1 MITNKLK
8 TASLKL
14 TFQREKILEY
24 IISQKEHPTAEM
36 IYAHIVKVIPHI
48 SKTTVYNNVKSLAK
62 ANLIRPIKFIG
73 EIEAR
78 YDGVVDDHHHFVC
91 DKCGKIYDLDLSCK
105 HLNKKDLEGH
115 IVENIYAYFTGTCK
129 NCKED
134 K

>member
-48 SKTTVYNNVKSLAK
+48 SKTTVYNTLKLFEEKNIVQSLK
-62 ANLIRPIKFIG
+62 IDDDKLRFEISSNSCSHGFLNYINSIR
-73 EIEAR
+73 
-78 YDGVVDDHHHFVC
+78 
-91 DKCGKIYDLDLSCK
+91 
-105 HLNKKDLEGH
+105 
-115 IVENIYAYFTGTCK
+115 
-129 NCKED
+129 
-134 K
+134 